1 MKQTAIKII
10 VGLLLIW
17 LIYGFL
23 GDRLKRFVMPEKAV
37 IDFPQIAQNHQQD
50 SQQSNVVNEQI
61 KSTMRKVEYKLSA
74 NELSGCMVTDN
85 GCSCYSKS
93 GQPVKAT
100 KQQCLN
106 YTKDSSGHR
115 NKIALEG
122 K

>member
-17 LIYGFL
+17 VIYGFL
-23 GDRLKRFVMPEKAV
+23 GDKLKRFVMPEKAV
-37 IDFPQIAQNHQQD
+37 VDSAQIEHNNQQNG
-50 SQQSNVVNEQI
+50 QQSNVVNEQI
-61 KSTMRKVEYKLSA
+61 KSTMRKIEYKLSA
-74 NELSGCMVTDN
+74 DELAGCMVTDN

-106 YTKDSSGHR
+106 YTKDSSGHS
-115 NKIALEG
+115 NKIAV
-122 K
+122 KDK